1 MEQVRIEEQQ
11 PRIGVF
17 VCYCGLNIA
26 GTLDMAQLMEYCKTQ
41 PDVVVVMKNRY
52 TCADP
57 GQNEI
62 KKAIAEHNLNRVVVA
77 ACSPKMHEPTFRNCV
92 QDAGLNPFLFEM
104 ANIREMCSW
113 CHPSNKQVATDK
125 AKEIIRMALAKVR
138 LLAPLTRF
146 KVPVT
151 NKAMVIGGGI
161 AGIYAAL
168 DMANMGYKVYLV
180 ERDESIGGHMAQ
192 LDKTFPT
199 LDCSIC
205 IEGPKM
211 VEAARN
217 PNIEVISYADIL
229 NVDGFI
235 GNFKVRIRKNARS
248 VIAKNC
254 TGCGECADVCPVEY
268 PNEWEMN
275 LGTRKAISVPFPQA
289 VPLIFNINKEHCIEC
304 YKCVDVCGGRC
315 AIDFEQEPEE
325 IEIEVGTITVATGY
339 DMYEPTDD
347 ARWGYGKYPN
357 VVNSLEA
364 ERLINA
370 AGPTG
375 GEVIRASDG
384 KHPKSVAF
392 IQCVGSRDV
401 NKYEYCT
408 GFCCMYA
415 IKEAILIKEHEP
427 DTEIYILYLDM
438 RTPFKGFE
446 EFYRRAR
453 ELGITFVRGKP
464 SRILE
469 NKKNNLIIQV
479 EDTNLGE
486 SMEIEAEMVILSTA
500 GIPKSGTDELS
511 RKLHV
516 TRGMDG
522 FFLESHP
529 KLKPIDAP
537 VDGIFYAGACQG
549 LKDIPYSVSQ
559 GSGAAGRAATILS
572 KDQVEIEP
580 IVATVNPDKCLHS
593 KANCT
598 VCQKV
603 CPYAAPSAPE
613 KTPMVINPAK
623 CHGCGTCV
631 ADCPADAITQMHFT
645 DEQIFA
651 QIRAALADKPEEK
664 IMGFLCNW
672 CCYSGAD
679 LAGTSRFEYPSRIR
693 VVRVMCSGRVDK
705 DFVLEA
711 LRLGAGAVFVGAC
724 HLPTDCHYIAGN
736 VWMKERME
744 KLHDSLTK
752 QGMSPERLHVAYVS
766 AAEGLIFAN
775 KMKAMDRE
783 IKELGAD
790 RIREENDLLRPGIEK
805 ILGKKGLI

>member
-1 MEQVRIEEQQ
+1 MSTIQSQQ

-17 VCYCGLNIA
+17 ICYCGLNIA
-26 GTLDMAQLMEYCKTQ
+26 GTLDIAQLIEFSKEQ
-41 PDVVVVMKNRY
+41 PDVVCVVENRY

-62 KKAIAEHNLNRVVVA
+62 KKAISEHNLNRVVVA
-77 ACSPKMHEPTFRNCV
+77 ACSPKIHEPTFRNCV
-92 QDAGLNPFLFEM
+92 QETGLNPFLFEM

-113 CHPSNKQVATDK
+113 CHSDKEEATEK
-125 AKEIIRMALAKVR
+125 AKEIIRISLAKSR
-138 LLAPLTRF
+138 LLEPLTRF
-146 KVPVT
+146 QVPVT
-151 NKAMVIGGGI
+151 NRAMVIGGGI
-161 AGIYAAL
+161 AGINAAL

-180 ERDESIGGHMAQ
+180 EKDESIGGHMAQ

-217 PNIEVISYADIL
+217 PNITVIAYADIIK
-229 NVDGFI
+229 VDGFI
-235 GNFKVRIRKNARS
+235 GNFRVRIRKNPRY

-275 LGTRKAISVPFPQA
+275 LGTRKAISVPFPQV
-289 VPLIFNINKEHCIEC
+289 VPLIFKIDRDHCIEC
-304 YKCVDVCGGRC
+304 FKCVEICGGRG
-315 AIDFEQEPEE
+315 AIDFEQKPEE
-325 IEIEVGTITVATGY
+325 IEIEVGTITVATGF
-339 DMYEPTDD
+339 DVYEPFDEPK
-347 ARWGYGKYPN
+347 WGYGKYPN
-357 VVNSLEA
+357 VVTAMEA

-384 KHPKSVAF
+384 KHPHTVAF

-401 NKYEYCT
+401 NKFEYCT

-427 DTEIYILYLDM
+427 DTEISILYMDM

-453 ELGITFVRGKP
+453 EYGITFIRGKP
-464 SRILE
+464 LRILE
-469 NKKNNLIIQV
+469 DENNNLVIEV
-479 EDTNLGE
+479 NDTVLGE
-486 SMEIEAEMVILSTA
+486 TIEVPAEMVILSTA
-500 GIPKSGTDELS
+500 GIPKAGTDELS
-511 RKLHV
+511 RLLHV
-516 TRGMDG
+516 TRGTDG

-559 GSGAAGRAATILS
+559 GSGTAGRAATILS
-572 KDQVEIEP
+572 KKMVEIEP
-580 IVATVNPDKCLHS
+580 IVAKVDPEKCLHS

-603 CPYAAPSAPE
+603 CPYGAPNAPE
-613 KTPMVINPAK
+613 RMPMDINPAQ

-631 ADCPADAITQMHFT
+631 ADCPADAITQKHFT
-645 DEQIFA
+645 DDQIFA
-651 QIRAALADKPEEK
+651 QIRAALADDPEEK

-679 LAGTSRFEYPSRIR
+679 LAGTSRFIYPARIR

-711 LRLGAGAVFVGAC
+711 FRLGAGAVIVGAC

-736 VWMKERME
+736 VWMKKRME
-744 KLHDSLTK
+744 ALQAKLIA
-752 QGMSPERLHVAYVS
+752 QGMSPERLRISYVS

-775 KMKAMDRE
+775 IMKTMDKQ
-783 IKELGAD
+783 IKDLGPE
-790 RIREENDLLRPGIEK
+790 RIREENEKLRPGIEK
-805 ILGKKGLI
+805 ILRKKGLLGV